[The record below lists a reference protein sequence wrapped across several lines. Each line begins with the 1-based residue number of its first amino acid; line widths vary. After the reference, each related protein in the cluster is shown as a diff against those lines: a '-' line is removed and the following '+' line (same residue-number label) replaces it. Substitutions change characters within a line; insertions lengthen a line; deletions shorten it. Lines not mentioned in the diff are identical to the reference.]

1 MSIQDDDSQLEA
13 EHQNLPP
20 EVQALLRQGRKA
32 QRDLEA
38 STARQAQMER
48 QVAIERAGIPDH
60 PARELVF
67 QSYDGPL
74 DAESLKAHA
83 EKFGIVATQS
93 QSSGPSDQEMQA
105 QRQILNAGG
114 GAPAGSNDI
123 DAAVAM
129 RNAKSPEEVLDIV
142 RSVAGQP
149 GFRNREGLIGVLP
162 EY

>member
-1 MSIQDDDSQLEA
+1 MSMQDDDTQLEA
-13 EHQNLPP
+13 EHQNLSP

-38 STARQAQMER
+38 ANAAKAQMER

-74 DAESLKAHA
+74 DAEALKAHA
-83 EKFGIVATQS
+83 EKFGITS
-93 QSSGPSDQEMQA
+93 TPQSSGVTPQEVET
-105 QRQILNAGG
+105 QRQIISASG
-114 GAPAGSNDI
+114 GAPASSNDI